1 MEEEVNNN
9 ITTMSRQEAIQIAE
23 LYCLEE
29 EIIYLMNNGYS
40 PDAALQE
47 WDIYP
52 IFDDAI

>member
-1 MEEEVNNN
+1 
-9 ITTMSRQEAIQIAE
+9 MSRQEAIQIAE

-29 EIIYLMNNGYS
+29 EITYLMNNGYS

-52 IFDDAI
+52 TFDDAI

>member
-1 MEEEVNNN
+1 
-9 ITTMSRQEAIQIAE
+9 MSKQEAIQIAE